1 MKRKKRESSDGGIVS
16 RRRVV
21 RNVFGNMVV
30 MDKLQAERV
39 SGPPMVLMSMGGD
52 RSKKRRT
59 KDGKEER
66 RMNWNRIPTTE
77 ELQTR
82 GVYDRV
88 DAIARDM
95 DKWSLF
101 GLRKWRKPM
110 KEDHVKRQQRKLKRM
125 FLRNSSSG
133 VEDGES
139 SSTRSPRKSAPTR
152 SPRKNAPTRRSHDD
166 DDDDEMEI

>member
-1 MKRKKRESSDGGIVS
+1 MKRKERESSSSSGIVS
-16 RRRVV
+16 RRVV

-30 MDKLQAERV
+30 VDKLQAERV
-39 SGPPMVLMSMGGD
+39 SDPPMVLMSMGGEKD

-59 KDGKEER
+59 KDAKEER
-66 RMNWNRIPTTE
+66 KMNWNRIPTTE

-125 FLRNSSSG
+125 FLRNSSGDAES
-133 VEDGES
+133 S
-139 SSTRSPRKSAPTR
+139 SSTRSPSKSVPTR
-152 SPRKNAPTRRSHDD
+152 SPRKSVPTRIRSH
-166 DDDDEMEI
+166 DDDEMEI

>member
-1 MKRKKRESSDGGIVS
+1 MKRKKRESTSSSGGIVS
-16 RRRVV
+16 RRSVV

-30 MDKLQAERV
+30 VDKLQAERV
-39 SGPPMVLMSMGGD
+39 SGPPMVLMSMGGE

-66 RMNWNRIPTTE
+66 KMNWNRIPTTE

-125 FLRNSSSG
+125 FLRNSSG
-133 VEDGES
+133 VDNGES
-139 SSTRSPRKSAPTR
+139 SSSRSPRKSVPTR
-152 SPRKNAPTRRSHDD
+152 SPRKNAPTRKSHDD
-166 DDDDEMEI
+166 DDDEMDI

>member
-1 MKRKKRESSDGGIVS
+1 
-16 RRRVV
+16 
-21 RNVFGNMVV
+21 
-30 MDKLQAERV
+30 
-39 SGPPMVLMSMGGD
+39 
-52 RSKKRRT
+52 
-59 KDGKEER
+59 
-66 RMNWNRIPTTE
+66 MNWNRIPTTE

-125 FLRNSSSG
+125 FLRNSSGDAES
-133 VEDGES
+133 S
-139 SSTRSPRKSAPTR
+139 SSTRSPRKSVPTR
-152 SPRKNAPTRRSHDD
+152 IRSH
-166 DDDDEMEI
+166 DDDEMEI